1 MKKTLFLTMAIL
13 CSIFV
18 NAARD
23 AAKTLEFYRNIPKY
37 ESINLTVNK
46 LRFQIKPNYVVNIT
60 GKYSS
65 SEDKAT
71 LQGSGVVSW
80 DAANERMILNI
91 NFTISGTHSSSE
103 DKYTYEERYN
113 EGSVANNI
121 GAFIFGG
128 ELQSHKKTVRVYDHT
143 EYYHAK
149 GSQTYNESWPLY
161 INSDDTYYIG
171 SSSSYSVTMTGD
183 VTRSISFS
191 LDTNDRNVSYG
202 TARSGNN
209 ASADEFGQWKWNS
222 SRTDIW
228 LKPSNISS
236 ITLHILPQ
244 NKMLFFD
251 TSGNNIVGKT
261 SRQSEA
267 GHQLNTFQFDFED
280 GTSADLEFVWGRM
293 DAVSTVP
300 INVYGK
306 YNRFLDNYDYNASSI
321 INQIKAKQLLMFT
334 YKQNGN
340 SYTAI
345 FELEGLEAIMSYL
358 Q

>member
-1 MKKTLFLTMAIL
+1 MKKALFLTLAIL

-37 ESINLTVNK
+37 ESINLTVNNFQ
-46 LRFQIKPNYVVNIT
+46 FQIKPNYVVNIT
-60 GKYSS
+60 GEYSS
-65 SEDKAT
+65 SENKAT

-80 DAANERMILNI
+80 DASNNRMII
-91 NFTISGTHSSSE
+91 SANFSISGNHHSSE
-103 DKYTYEERYN
+103 DKYEYKTVYN
-113 EGSVANNI
+113 EGSVANNTL
-121 GAFIFGG
+121 AVLFGG
-128 ELQSHKKTVRVYDHT
+128 ELQSHTRTERVYDHT
-143 EYYHAK
+143 EHYYARGNK
-149 GSQTYNESWPLY
+149 SYNESWPLY
-161 INSDDTYYIG
+161 INSDGTYFIG

-183 VTRSISFS
+183 VTRSVSFS

-202 TARSGNN
+202 TTRSGNN

-228 LKPSNISS
+228 LIPSNISS

-244 NKMLFFD
+244 NKMLYFD

-261 SRQSEA
+261 TRQSEA

-293 DAVSTVP
+293 DGVSTTP

-321 INQIKAKQLLMFT
+321 IDQIKAKQLLMFT